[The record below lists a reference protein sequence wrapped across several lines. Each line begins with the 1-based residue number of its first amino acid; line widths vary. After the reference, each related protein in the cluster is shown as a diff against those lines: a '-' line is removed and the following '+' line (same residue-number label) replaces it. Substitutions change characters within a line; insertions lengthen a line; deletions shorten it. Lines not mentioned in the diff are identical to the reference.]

1 MDLDNTLIMIWPERA
16 QLNLIAPITTEL
28 IVGRLSIPTDKPA
41 KNRIH
46 RLAPRLRFIKP
57 ARLTYNKASCKFE
70 LLALAKELL

>member
-28 IVGRLSIPTDKPA
+28 IVGRLSIPTNKPA
-41 KNRIH
+41 KNRIR
-46 RLAPRLRFIKP
+46 RLAPRLHFIKP
-57 ARLTYNKASCKFE
+57 ARLTYSKAYCKFE